1 MGLFRKRENRADG
14 EVQFDDAL
22 LQAMLGGGSVTKKTA
37 LQVPTVSGGVDLI
50 ANIVAG
56 TPIKLYHESNGKT
69 EEVRD
74 DYRIRLLNDE
84 TGDTLNANEFWKA
97 IVRDYYVGKGGYAY
111 INKERGCIKSLHY
124 VDESKISI
132 AKNNDPI
139 FKDFDIMVS
148 GRSYR
153 PYDFL
158 KVLRNSKDGAT
169 GTPITEE
176 SSKLIEVAYQSLC
189 FECHAVKK
197 GGAKKGFLRSEAKLA
212 KEELDA
218 LREAYSK
225 LYGNNSENMM
235 VLNKGVEF
243 QELSDTAAEM
253 QMNENKRT
261 NAEEFAKIFHI
272 STGVMSGNATES
284 DTASLAKLAAIPLM
298 TTIQCAL
305 NKDFLLEKEKGEYY
319 WAFDTKELLKGDM
332 KERFEAYKTALDA
345 NFMQIDEV
353 RYAEDMEP
361 LGMTWVKLGLQD
373 VLYDPKTKQIYTPNT
388 DAWAKM
394 NGNQF
399 QQIEDNGTS
408 ESRAWDPRQP
418 RDKKGRFSEK
428 SIDKSGGSGIM
439 KSSEIPTWD
448 SKKAKEPFDYWELS
462 DDKTG
467 FPRHLKPKGFSHA
480 ETLTNHFSR
489 HGAGVGANNESEYQ
503 KKAIEFFN
511 SNRGKHGDA
520 HVRKNGDA
528 CRYDYDSKTFMAVT
542 KNGVIKSFSNLLD
555 DKTPENAD
563 AYWRRQKNE

>member
-56 TPIKLYHESNGKT
+56 TPIKLYHESSGKT

-139 FKDFDIMVS
+139 FKDFDIMVN

-197 GGAKKGFLRSEAKLA
+197 GGAKKGFLRSENKLA

-388 DAWAKM
+388 NKTGIMGQNDAENHLPDDGDGAI
-394 NGNQF
+394 
-399 QQIEDNGTS
+399 IEPRANPYRDPKTGRFTS
-408 ESRAWDPRQP
+408 GHGG
-418 RDKKGRFSEK
+418 KGRRKTKYALSKQVNASAVPMSEK
-428 SIDKSGGSGIM
+428 TYARLCGVFKTRFPEATPEEGKFSFGDGK
-439 KSSEIPTWD
+439 
-448 SKKAKEPFDYWELS
+448 YWY
-462 DDKTG
+462 TVT
-467 FPRHLKPKGFSHA
+467 A
-480 ETLTNHFSR
+480 
-489 HGAGVGANNESEYQ
+489 A
-503 KKAIEFFN
+503 
-511 SNRGKHGDA
+511 
-520 HVRKNGDA
+520 KNGGMIVHT
-528 CRYDYDSKTFMAVT
+528 RHK
-542 KNGVIKSFSNLLD
+542 IK
-555 DKTPENAD
+555 
-563 AYWRRQKNE
+563 

>member
-1 MGLFRKRENRADG
+1 MGLFRKRENRAEG
-14 EVQFDDAL
+14 EVQFEDAL
-22 LQAMLGGGSVTKKTA
+22 LKALLGGVSVDKETA

-56 TPIKLYHESNGKT
+56 TPIKLFRENDGKT

-111 INKERGCIKSLHY
+111 INKERGRVKSLHY
-124 VDESKISI
+124 VDESRVSI

-139 FKDFDIMVS
+139 FKDFDIMVG
-148 GRSYR
+148 GRAYK

-176 SSKLIEVAYQSLC
+176 SSKLIEVAYQALC
-189 FECHAVKK
+189 FECHTLKK
-197 GGAKKGFLRSEAKLA
+197 GGAKKGFLRSESRLG

-218 LREAYSK
+218 LREAYSR
-225 LYGNNSENMM
+225 LYGSNSENMM
-235 VLNKGVEF
+235 VLNKGLDF
-243 QELSDTAAEM
+243 QQLSDTAAEM

-261 NAEEFAKIFHI
+261 NAEEFAKIFHV
-272 STGVMSGNATES
+272 STGVMSGNATEA

-305 NKDFLLEKEKGEYY
+305 NKDLLLEKEKGTYY

-332 KERFEAYKTALDA
+332 KERFEAYKTALGA

-388 DAWAKM
+388 NKTSVMGKETAENNLKTNGGYATIGGEQRAYIQRPNGKM
-394 NGNQF
+394 NGSTK
-399 QQIEDNGTS
+399 GGAK
-408 ESRAWDPRQP
+408 SRDTKYAPSKQVNASAVP
-418 RDKKGRFSEK
+418 MSEK
-428 SIDKSGGSGIM
+428 TYARLCGVFKTRFPEATPEDGR
-439 KSSEIPTWD
+439 
-448 SKKAKEPFDYWELS
+448 LS
-462 DDKTG
+462 FRD
-467 FPRHLKPKGFSHA
+467 
-480 ETLTNHFSR
+480 
-489 HGAGVGANNESEYQ
+489 
-503 KKAIEFFN
+503 
-511 SNRGKHGDA
+511 GKNWYTVTA
-520 HVRKNGDA
+520 AKNGGMIVHT
-528 CRYDYDSKTFMAVT
+528 RHK
-542 KNGVIKSFSNLLD
+542 IK
-555 DKTPENAD
+555 
-563 AYWRRQKNE
+563 